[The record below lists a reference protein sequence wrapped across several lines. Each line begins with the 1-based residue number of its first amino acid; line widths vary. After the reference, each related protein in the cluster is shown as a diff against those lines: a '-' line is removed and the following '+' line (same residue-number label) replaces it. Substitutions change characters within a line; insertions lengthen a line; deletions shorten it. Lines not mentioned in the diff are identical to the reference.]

1 MHILAFLTT
10 AGRGQRFSAVIWL
23 GDSVLKYHIIQGS
36 SEENLKLN
44 INFLS
49 ENTRLSL
56 KIASLY
62 LCLELERQRGKEL
75 SSLFRPL
82 LIWSWVFWSP
92 SFTASSNMYTYI
104 YNIYIKHIYMLYY
117 FIVANLLKYV
127 VSCIGSILY
136 TSAYKALKNICC
148 LSC

>member
-1 MHILAFLTT
+1 MNSFWFLTT

-36 SEENLKLN
+36 SEDNLKLN
-44 INFLS
+44 INSLS

-75 SSLFRPL
+75 SSWFRPL
-82 LIWSWVFWSP
+82 LIWSRVFCSP
-92 SFTASSNMYTYI
+92 SFTASSY
-104 YNIYIKHIYMLYY
+104 IYIKHIYMLYY

-127 VSCIGSILY
+127 VCCIGSILY
-136 TSAYKALKNICC
+136 TSAYKAFKNICC